1 MPTASTFLCGAR
13 STAGNSGKDVA
24 CAVCYAYSSNV
35 GTWRLDTTGSY
46 YSSGGGN
53 PLNVS
58 CQPNTEY
65 VFDMSNNTCKING
78 TTYSSTATK
87 ENKSVGNIFL
97 LSINNG
103 GTVFSSCMK
112 ARIKSAKVYDGNTL
126 VRDMIP
132 VRVGDEGCM
141 YDKVNGVI
149 YHNAGSSSF
158 NAGDDTYVANKDI
171 PNSNGY
177 NLTFGMADIA
187 GSDTFSLTLDYADG
201 TSETLSGNWPYGDTY

>member
-1 MPTASTFLCGAR
+1 
-13 STAGNSGKDVA
+13 
-24 CAVCYAYSSNV
+24 
-35 GTWRLDTTGSY
+35 
-46 YSSGGGN
+46 
-53 PLNVS
+53 
-58 CQPNTEY
+58 
-65 VFDMSNNTCKING
+65 MSNNTCTING

-112 ARIKSAKVYDGNTL
+112 AKIRSAKVYDGNTL

-158 NAGDDTYVANKDI
+158 IVGEDTYVANT
-171 PNSNGY
+171 PP
-177 NLTFGMADIA
+177 
-187 GSDTFSLTLDYADG
+187 
-201 TSETLSGNWPYGDTY
+201 LSQ